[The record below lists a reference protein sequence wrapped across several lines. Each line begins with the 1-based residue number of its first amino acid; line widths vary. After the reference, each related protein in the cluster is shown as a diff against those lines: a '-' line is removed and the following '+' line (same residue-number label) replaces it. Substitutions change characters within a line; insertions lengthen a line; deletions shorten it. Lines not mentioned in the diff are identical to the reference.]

1 VRPDRLDDNRSC
13 WLAELPSYDPLPAAA
28 GDLSADVV
36 IIGGGLTGVS
46 TAWHLSER
54 FPARRIALLEA
65 KTLANGA
72 SGRNGGQVLNGVAGV
87 DPVEP
92 EPALRLYATT
102 RRGIDIVE
110 QLAAQ
115 ATLPTGFARHGCLQ
129 IYTTAR
135 AADAA
140 QARIERNR
148 AWGIPV
154 RWLPGDAGGAV
165 GAHGAALDPTAGRIN
180 AAALV
185 RGLRA
190 PLLARGVAIHEHTPV
205 LRIEEG
211 RSIALTLPAGR
222 ARAAAVVLATDAY
235 TPLLGYFRTGI
246 LPLHSHLL
254 ATEPLSATR
263 WAALGWGEP
272 YGFEGFADD
281 LDRIAYGCRTP
292 GGRLLFGGGGNHAYD
307 YYLGGTPVGP
317 DPARRGGAFAAIER
331 QLHQY
336 FPGLGDAPITHRW
349 SGTLGMTLDRVCS
362 IGVTGAHRNIYYA
375 VGYSGHGL
383 ALAALA
389 GCVLADLYAG
399 EHEPWRELP
408 FYQRRLPYIPPEPL
422 RWLGYQLYSRAT
434 GRSPRR
440 AWV

>member
-1 VRPDRLDDNRSC
+1 MRPDRLDDNGSC
-13 WLAELPSYDPLPAAA
+13 WLSELPPYEALPPAS
-28 GDLSADVV
+28 GNLSADVA
-36 IIGGGLTGVS
+36 IIGAGLTGVS
-46 TAWHLSER
+46 TAWHLSQR
-54 FPARRIALLEA
+54 FPDRRIVLLEA

-72 SGRNGGQVLNGVAGV
+72 SGRNGGQVLNGIAGV
-87 DPVEP
+87 DPGEP
-92 EPALRLYATT
+92 EPALRVYAAT

-135 AADAA
+135 AAEAA
-140 QARIERNR
+140 QARIERDR
-148 AWGIPV
+148 AWGISV
-154 RWLPGDAGGAV
+154 RWLSGAASGAV

-190 PLLARGVAIHEHTPV
+190 PLLARGVAIYEQTPV
-205 LRIEEG
+205 LRVEAG
-211 RSIALTLPAGR
+211 ASIALTLPAGHV
-222 ARAAAVVLATDAY
+222 RAATAVLATDAY
-235 TPLLGYFRTGI
+235 TPLLGYFRAGI
-246 LPLHSHLL
+246 LPLHSHVL
-254 ATEPLSATR
+254 ATAPLSAAQ
-263 WAALGWGEP
+263 WAALGWGEQE
-272 YGFEGFADD
+272 GFEGFTDD

-307 YYLGGTPVGP
+307 YYFGGSPVGP
-317 DPARRGGAFAAIER
+317 DPTRLGRAFGAIEQR
-331 QLHQY
+331 LGYY
-336 FPGLGDAPITHRW
+336 FPPAEDAPITHRW
-349 SGTLGMTLDRVCS
+349 SGTLGITYDRVCS
-362 IGVTGAHRNIYYA
+362 MGVTGAHRNIYYA

-383 ALAALA
+383 TLAALA

-399 EHEPWRELP
+399 DHAPWRDLP

-422 RWLGYQLYSRAT
+422 RWLGYQLYTRAT

-440 AWV
+440 PGT